1 MNSRAA
7 ALDASALV
15 AYARNEPG
23 AEVVG
28 TRLRAGDAITV
39 SSVNWA
45 EVVGKLRQ
53 FGMTPTLLRQA
64 LSAVDATIASFD
76 ESDAD
81 AAGELIGLPGA
92 LSLSLGDRACIAL
105 SIRLGA
111 TAVTADRA
119 WSELDV
125 SDLRV
130 DLIR

>member
-1 MNSRAA
+1 M
-7 ALDASALV
+7 DASALI

-23 AEVVG
+23 ATAVAG
-28 TRLRAGDAITV
+28 RLRAGDPITI

-53 FGMTPTLLRQA
+53 FGMPSITLRQA
-64 LSAVDATIASFD
+64 LASVDARIVPFD
-76 ESDAD
+76 ESHAN
-81 AAGELIGLPGA
+81 AAGELAAVVGGM
-92 LSLSLGDRACIAL
+92 SLSLGDRACIAV

-119 WSELDV
+119 WRKLRIRDF
-125 SDLRV
+125 RV